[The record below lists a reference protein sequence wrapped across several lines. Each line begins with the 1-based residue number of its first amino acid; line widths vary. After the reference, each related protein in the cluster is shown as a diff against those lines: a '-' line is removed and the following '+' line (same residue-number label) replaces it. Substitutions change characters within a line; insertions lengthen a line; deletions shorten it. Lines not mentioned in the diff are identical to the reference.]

1 MEFPYQDMLEL
12 PHHVSRRHP
21 PMPLRDRAA
30 QFAPFAALTGYAAI
44 LHETARV
51 TEARRE
57 LTESA
62 RALLDARLAALTAHL
77 TEQPRVEVEHF
88 VADAMKA
95 GGKYVCTSG
104 RLVKVDT
111 VAHRLLL
118 ADGTAIAVENVL
130 RLDSPVLD
138 GFEFED

>member
-1 MEFPYQDMLEL
+1 
-12 PHHVSRRHP
+12 
-21 PMPLRDRAA
+21 MPLRDRAA